1 MQRRETLR
9 AEGEDLV
16 LRGQDAELV
25 RSDRLGEKR
34 WQPGSGEEVQQAAIA
49 VGRHVQR
56 VQRCLENVPRRS
68 PAETSSKR
76 QLDDRR
82 QRAVDEPLVRGILE
96 HTQIAGEELHLDDH
110 ESKSEC
116 HDETGYRVGCVVPRH
131 EFLRFVVR
139 VRASGS
145 NLDGHRSRAD
155 VGDRED
161 EFVGVHVQ
169 EAHRGQFKKEQFE
182 SIDRA
187 EEEVD
192 LEVERIGHPREGDH
206 NDRHAHRRLTRDQI
220 PGLDTVASGKRVL
233 VRLLLFDG

>member
-1 MQRRETLR
+1 MQRRETLW

-34 WQPGSGEEVQQAAIA
+34 WQSGSGEEVQQAAIA
-49 VGRHVQR
+49 VDRNVQR

-68 PAETSSKR
+68 PAETSGKR
-76 QLDDRR
+76 QLDDRH
-82 QRAVDEPLVRGILE
+82 AVDEPLIRGILE
-96 HTQIAGEELHLDDH
+96 HTQIAGEELHLD
-110 ESKSEC
+110 ESKSFSEC

-145 NLDGHRSRAD
+145 NLDGHRSLAD

-169 EAHRGQFKKEQFE
+169 KAYRGQFKEEQFE

-206 NDRHAHRRLTRDQI
+206 NDRHAYRRPTRDQI
-220 PGLDTVASGKRVL
+220 PGLDTVASGKRTL
-233 VRLLLFDG
+233 VQLFVRRTE